1 MNRQRLVR
9 EAAARGKYA
18 PLHRF
23 LCARAAPKWQA
34 TFAEIEAIL
43 GFRLPDSAR
52 LHRPW
57 WSNQRK
63 GGGHSH
69 ALAWQ
74 GAGWRTRAVDL
85 DMETLVFERLPDAAE
100 PDEAPRERWRFSITE
115 ILPPHDPGPWPEG
128 FTANREQIYDDMGR
142 LTGGPEGDPG
152 DGR

>member
-1 MNRQRLVR
+1 MDRQRLVR

-18 PLHRF
+18 SLYRF
-23 LCARAAPKWQA
+23 LCARAAPTWRA
-34 TFAEIEAIL
+34 TFADVEAIL

-69 ALAWQ
+69 AMAWQ

-85 DMETLVFERLPDAAE
+85 DGEVLVFERLPDA
-100 PDEAPRERWRFSITE
+100 PDPGEAPRRRFSIAE

-128 FTANREQIYDDMGR
+128 FTVSRGQIYDETGR
-142 LTGGPEGDPG
+142 LTGGGDTG

>member
-1 MNRQRLVR
+1 MDRQRLVR
-9 EAAARGKYA
+9 GTAARRKYA
-18 PLHRF
+18 PLYRL
-23 LCARAAPKWQA
+23 LCARAAPEWRT

-52 LHRPW
+52 RHRSW
-57 WSNQRK
+57 WSNRRK
-63 GGGHSH
+63 GGGPGH
-69 ALAWQ
+69 ARAWQ

-85 DMETLVFERLPDAAE
+85 DREALVFERLP
-100 PDEAPRERWRFSITE
+100 EAPRRRRRFSIAE

-128 FTANREQIYDDMGR
+128 FTASREQLYDDRGR